1 MKLEDAID
9 LSVLFGET
17 KEEKNEKYKKIF
29 NFLKENEEI
38 EIDNESFERV
48 YFDEFQPEDYF
59 RVGVFLITTIRLKN
73 KKNDKEI
80 EIIESQIIG
89 PYKKY
94 EYESNFDFL
103 NKEIKSQNKILKL

>member
-9 LSVLFGET
+9 LSVLYGET
-17 KEEKNEKYKKIF
+17 KEEKNEKYKKVF
-29 NFLKENEEI
+29 HFLKENEKI
-38 EIDNESFERV
+38 EIDNETFERV

-59 RVGVFLITTIRLKN
+59 RVGIFLITTIRLKN
-73 KKNDKEI
+73 MKNDKEI
-80 EIIESQIIG
+80 EITERQIIG

-103 NKEIKSQNKILKL
+103 DKEIKSQNKILKL

>member
-9 LSVLFGET
+9 LSILFGET

-29 NFLKENEEI
+29 NFLKENKKIEI
-38 EIDNESFERV
+38 ENESFERV
-48 YFDEFQPEDYF
+48 YLDEFQPEDYF
-59 RVGVFLITTIRLKN
+59 RVGIYLITTIRLKN
-73 KKNDKEI
+73 EKNDKEI
-80 EIIESQIIG
+80 EITEKQIIG

-103 NKEIKSQNKILKL
+103 DKEIKSQNKILKL

>member
-9 LSVLFGET
+9 LNILLGET

-59 RVGVFLITTIRLKN
+59 RVGIYLITTIRLKN
-73 KKNDKEI
+73 EKNDKEI
-80 EIIESQIIG
+80 EIIEKQIIG

-94 EYESNFDFL
+94 EYESNFEFL
-103 NKEIKSQNKILKL
+103 NKKIKSQNKILKL